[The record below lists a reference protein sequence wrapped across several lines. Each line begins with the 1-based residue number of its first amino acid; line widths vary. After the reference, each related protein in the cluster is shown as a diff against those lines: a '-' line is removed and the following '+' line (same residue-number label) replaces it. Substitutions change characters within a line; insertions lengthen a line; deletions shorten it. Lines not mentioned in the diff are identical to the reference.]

1 MVAQEDTPGGVLIGP
16 GAPRGFAFYW
26 AAQAASRLGD
36 PITLVALAALAYRL
50 TESALVTTLAVVV
63 TTLPQATFGFF
74 GGAIADAL
82 GLRRAMIVCDLLR
95 AVLVGTIP
103 VAMALSGSLALAFG
117 LAFAAAL
124 CASVFNPARVAIVPS
139 LVPPHRLA
147 SSNSLVYSSDRVAE
161 IVGAVAGGLLVASIG
176 DAAFYVDAL
185 TFAVSAALLAFVHPS
200 DQPVRAPFVPGR
212 LWETAVDG
220 VRFLLHHD
228 ALRLN
233 TIVSLLAQL
242 SVGIANGLFPV
253 LIFRRFA
260 GGDADLGAQRF
271 GIAEA
276 ALAAGAVAMGLLY
289 ARIAGRQRKGRLLIL
304 GWLGYGAALIGVAVA
319 PTFELLLVA
328 LVVVGVMNV
337 MFVVPNMTI
346 SQELTPPV
354 LRGRV
359 FGARISLLNLSWLP
373 IVLFAGGLA
382 EVVDVAVLIGAAGV
396 FTVLVALVASRVPA
410 VADVP

>member
-1 MVAQEDTPGGVLIGP
+1 MAAHEAARGGALIRPVAR
-16 GAPRGFAFYW
+16 RGFGFYW
-26 AAQAASRLGD
+26 AAQAASRFGD

-50 TESALVTTLAVVV
+50 TGSALVTTLAVVV

-82 GLRRAMIVCDLLR
+82 GLRRAMIVCDVLR
-95 AVLVGTIP
+95 ALLVGMIP

-161 IVGAVAGGLLVASIG
+161 ILGAVAGGLLVASIG

-200 DQPVRAPFVPGR
+200 DQPVRTPFVPGR
-212 LWETAVDG
+212 LWAAAGDG
-220 VRFLLHHD
+220 VRFLVRHD
-228 ALRLN
+228 VLRLN
-233 TIVSLLAQL
+233 TVVSLLAQL
-242 SVGIANGLFPV
+242 SGGIANGLFPV

-260 GGDADLGAQRF
+260 DGDADLGAQRF

-276 ALAAGAVAMGLLY
+276 ALAAGAVAMGLIY
-289 ARIAGRQRKGRLLIL
+289 ARLAGHQRKGRLLIL
-304 GWLGYGAALIGVAVA
+304 GWLGYGGALIGVSVA
-319 PTFELLLVA
+319 PTFELLLAA
-328 LVVVGVMNV
+328 LVLVGVMNV
-337 MFVVPNMTI
+337 MFFVPNVTI
-346 SQELTPPV
+346 AQELTPPAM
-354 LRGRV
+354 RGRV

-373 IVLFAGGLA
+373 MVLLAGALA
-382 EVVDVAVLIGAAGV
+382 DLVDVSFLIGAAGA
-396 FTVLVALVASRVPA
+396 FTLFVALVATRIPA